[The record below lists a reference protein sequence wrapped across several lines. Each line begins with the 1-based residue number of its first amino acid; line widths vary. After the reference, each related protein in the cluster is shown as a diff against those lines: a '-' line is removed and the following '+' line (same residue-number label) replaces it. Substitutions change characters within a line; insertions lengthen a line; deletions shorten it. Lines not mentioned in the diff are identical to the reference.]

1 MAAGTTRHRRSS
13 RYQAAWN
20 LCGSKLTRLDASIN
34 PASDSHLFELLIR
47 VVQPLPNRRAEFVR
61 DVPVLERGIVFKRQR
76 RILGVKPGSF
86 EHLLPI
92 RLRMFKPPKL
102 HQSGQHNYRSEERR
116 VGK

>member
-1 MAAGTTRHRRSS
+1 MAAGTTPHRRSS

-20 LCGSKLTRLDASIN
+20 LYGSKLTWLDASIN
-34 PASDSHLFELLIR
+34 PASDSHLFKLLIR

-61 DVPVLERGIVFKRQR
+61 NVLVLERSIVFKRQR

-92 RLRMFKPPKL
+92 RLRILKTPKL
-102 HQSGQHNYRSEERR
+102 HQSGKHN
-116 VGK
+116 